1 VNDPGATTPAA
12 EHGHPLPAP
21 KAGPAELALMPPP
34 IATEEYLSATQWG
47 MVAYLISDVAI
58 FGTLIMA
65 YVALMGRD
73 TVGPTPAQALSVP
86 VVAIVATICLL
97 SSSVTIHLAEGS
109 LKKDRHSEFCLWW
122 AATIGLGVV
131 FLAGTAYEWREL
143 IQEKHLTIS
152 RNLFGTTYYTLVGF
166 HAAHVTGGVILM
178 SVVLGLALRRQ
189 ITHQNHT
196 GVQMVAWYW
205 HFVDVVWIVV
215 FTLVYIVSVYAVK

>member
-1 VNDPGATTPAA
+1 
-12 EHGHPLPAP
+12 
-21 KAGPAELALMPPP
+21 
-34 IATEEYLSATQWG
+34 
-47 MVAYLISDVAI
+47 MVYI
-58 FGTLIMA
+58 
-65 YVALMGRD
+65 ALMGRD
-73 TVGPTPAQALSVP
+73 TVPPTPAQALSVP
-86 VVAIVATICLL
+86 LAIFTTICLL
-97 SSSVTIHLAEGS
+97 SSSLTVHLAEGA
-109 LKKDRHSEFCLWW
+109 LKKDRHSQFCLWW

-131 FLAGTAYEWREL
+131 FLAGTAYEWSKL
-143 IQEKHLTIS
+143 IQEHHLTIS

-189 ITHQNHT
+189 ITEKNHT

>member
-12 EHGHPLPAP
+12 EHTPSLPAP

-34 IATEEYLSATQWG
+34 VAPEEYLSAPQWG
-47 MVAYLISDVAI
+47 MVAYLISDVAL

-65 YVALMGRD
+65 YIALMGRD
-73 TVGPTPAQALSVP
+73 PPGSPTPAGSLSLP
-86 VVAIVATICLL
+86 LAIVTTICLL
-97 SSSVTIHLAEGS
+97 SSSLTIHFAEGS
-109 LKKDRHSEFCLWW
+109 LKKDRHNEFCLWW

-131 FLAGTAYEWREL
+131 FLAGTAYEWRQL
-143 IQEKHLTIS
+143 IEEKHLTIS

-189 ITHQNHT
+189 ITHKNHT